1 MEKPVE
7 EPFSRLTDDLT
18 AEILSRVPYKSLRIC
33 ERVCPPGLAR
43 RHHRPREPEEDRADP
58 GRLLPHRHRRST
70 RPRASPSATPTF
82 PPSPGRASPRPDRTD
97 CFFSPEDSSDG
108 LFLTRVIPPLT
119 CSQRDEKFLYMV
131 SNPATGDYFLLPHSG
146 YTGGHRRAYLGFDG
160 DAPTQE
166 FHAFEFVMEKTQGFR
181 CPVVT
186 RVNIYSSETGAWVA
200 RESQWNGGFTLRH
213 RQPGVFRK
221 GCLHLLP
228 DQSALAMVDAQGLRW
243 RTVPLPTFV
252 DPSIQIFIGKS
263 AGKLLYIDSSDRQG
277 RGSDKIFTISVYALS
292 VGVYQRDAPC
302 PDDIFVP
309 WEPLRKLSNVAPR
322 KRFQVDLALKFTGV
336 HPHANIIFLVSFWDG
351 ELIAYDLDHHES
363 TVVYHIHPDYER
375 SRPFLPY
382 VSLLSRLPEDGGM
395 QLATLQ
401 IDE

>member
-7 EPFSRLTDDLT
+7 EPFSRLTDDLI

-33 ERVCPPGLAR
+33 ECVCPAWRAVVTDPASRRRIAQTLAGFFHIVTDDEAPGFAVSYADLSAFPWASVPKAY
-43 RHHRPREPEEDRADP
+43 PR
-58 GRLLPHRHRRST
+58 LPV
-70 RPRASPSATPTF
+70 P
-82 PPSPGRASPRPDRTD
+82 PDRTD
-97 CFFSPEDSSDG
+97 CFFYPEDSSDG
-108 LFLTRVIPPLT
+108 LFLTRVAPPLA
-119 CSQRDEKFLYMV
+119 CVRRDEKFLYM
-131 SNPATGDYFLLPHSG
+131 AL
-146 YTGGHRRAYLGFDG
+146 R
-160 DAPTQE
+160 PT
-166 FHAFEFVMEKTQGFR
+166 
-181 CPVVT
+181 VVR

-200 RESQWNGGFTLRH
+200 RESQWNGGFTLRC

-221 GCLHLLP
+221 GCLHLLT
-228 DQSALAMVDAQGLRW
+228 DQSALAIVDAQGLKW

-263 AGKLLYIDSSDRQG
+263 AGQLLYIDSSDRQG
-277 RGSDKIFTISVYALS
+277 RGSDRFFSISVYALS
-292 VGVYQRDAPC
+292 VGIYQWDVSC

-309 WEPLRKLSNVAPR
+309 WEPLWKLSNVAPK
-322 KRFQVDLALKFTGV
+322 KRFKVDLALQFTGV

-382 VSLLSRLPEDGGM
+382 VSLLSRLPLDGGM
-395 QLATLQ
+395 QLATPN
-401 IDE
+401 